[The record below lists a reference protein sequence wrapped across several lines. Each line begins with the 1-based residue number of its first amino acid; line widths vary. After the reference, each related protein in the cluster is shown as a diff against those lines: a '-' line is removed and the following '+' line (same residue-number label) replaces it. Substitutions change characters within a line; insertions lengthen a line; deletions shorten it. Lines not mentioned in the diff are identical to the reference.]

1 MQGPRPL
8 DSFDPVGFDNT
19 GPADQPVTGL
29 GSAESQH
36 SLAKIR
42 RQAYAVTVGTVS
54 PETAGLTAPIRD
66 AVGTAVAAVGV
77 VTPVETLSSSVTGS
91 PVRPP
96 DAAGRRR
103 THRGSR
109 DPLGRVTSRDHFVE
123 KTSMANAHRP
133 FCGTT
138 RTMGAGIHVAM
149 GEVRRGGK
157 SVACIHNRQDGANR
171 QDDTSGTQC

>member
-77 VTPVETLSSSVTGS
+77 VTPVETLSSSVTDS

-96 DAAGRRR
+96 DAAGPIAA
-103 THRGSR
+103 RGIRWAESPHEIISLR
-109 DPLGRVTSRDHFVE
+109 KPQWPMLTVPSAE
-123 KTSMANAHRP
+123 RP
-133 FCGTT
+133 SLWAQAST
-138 RTMGAGIHVAM
+138 
-149 GEVRRGGK
+149 
-157 SVACIHNRQDGANR
+157 
-171 QDDTSGTQC
+171 